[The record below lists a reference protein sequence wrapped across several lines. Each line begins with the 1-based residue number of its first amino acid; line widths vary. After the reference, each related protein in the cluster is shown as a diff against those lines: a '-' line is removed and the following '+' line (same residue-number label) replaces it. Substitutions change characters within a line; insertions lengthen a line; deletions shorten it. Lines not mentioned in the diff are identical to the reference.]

1 MAILLYF
8 HTIFMTGSFYFQTPV
23 LMDAANY
30 YDTCMNT
37 KQIEAVGDDPMKE
50 LVKKLGQ

>member
-1 MAILLYF
+1 
-8 HTIFMTGSFYFQTPV
+8 
-23 LMDAANY
+23 MDAANY

-50 LVKKLGQ
+50 LIKKLGQYFFIKESKFLRGQVDT